1 MVNEDGKIEIGVGV
15 NTEELDKYS
24 KKLDKILKQMQ
35 QVNGTTVKSTT
46 SVKTLDEKTRKLRE
60 TTKKPVSGNGSMGLS
75 LSPLLNKIPMYSKL
89 SGSLGNIGPGVN
101 SIKESV
107 SFGRDATGNIQ
118 NKTERLSKS
127 FEKLSTKTNVAQAR
141 LGAISEKGGIVGKAA
156 GGLSK
161 GFSKLGPL
169 LTRISG
175 LIGRVA
181 VALGPVGIALGVVG
195 GVIAGVILAITG
207 MIAATAVATAKMKE
221 FASTADNLVKER
233 RSYNP
238 TTASEAGAYR
248 HGLIRQTGKLADQ
261 LGRLSTTLANQD
273 VIKFGGTLDVMKR
286 RYGNVED
293 ALDRHAKATMHVTAF
308 MDTLGMYIDSLKM
321 SVLDLIEPIFSNTEL
336 LKGLATAIDVVTT
349 PIMWIGK
356 GLTIFAQVIGEVLS
370 EIGRLIFGVVQ
381 FVAEIPILGDF
392 VKGAMKAFD
401 DKSSHAARDFVDDMG
416 KAFNKYNTGYN
427 KDPYKLN
434 QGLYNTSFMNYQAMQ
449 NPADSGVSTDG
460 KEITDV
466 TNHSLLNL
474 FKSNFLGFTKP
485 LLDFGFGL
493 VDNIS
498 GLMNTIYTFIANIGA
513 EICNYWDTL
522 IHRVEDIVTGIQG
535 IVDGIV
541 TGIKGHI
548 DGIVTGIKGHI
559 DSIVTGIIEHIDGIV
574 TGIIEH
580 IDGIVT
586 GIKGIVDG
594 IVTGIKGHIDSIVT
608 GIKGIV
614 EDIVT
619 GIQGIFKPLQEGS
632 KIIGSLFG
640 NTTNFLQDIA
650 TSVISIPKILSSGKN
665 SKKEKNAQETHTYT
679 KGTLTSSSG
688 GTPTSS
694 SGGKL
699 TSLGSAPAR
708 NNNNNDAF
716 ALPEYQIS
724 TSAGNSYDS
733 LELKN
738 SYKSSSSMPGNEVKI
753 LDPRDV
759 DITININTEKADK
772 DLVDKMTESLKKSF
786 IDGLLHGY

>member
-286 RYGNVED
+286 RYGNVDD

-356 GLTIFAQVIGEVLS
+356 GLIIFAQVIGEVLS
-370 EIGRLIFGVVQ
+370 AIGRLIFGVVQ

-548 DGIVTGIKGHI
+548 D
-559 DSIVTGIIEHIDGIV
+559 
-574 TGIIEH
+574 
-580 IDGIVT
+580 
-586 GIKGIVDG
+586 
-594 IVTGIKGHIDSIVT
+594 SIVT

-665 SKKEKNAQETHTYT
+665 SKKGKNAQETYTHT
-679 KGTLTSSSG
+679 KGTLTSLGSAPARNNNN
-688 GTPTSS
+688 GT
-694 SGGKL
+694 L

>member
-248 HGLIRQTGKLADQ
+248 HGLIRQTGTLADQ

-474 FKSNFLGFTKP
+474 FKSNFLGLTKP

-522 IHRVEDIVTGIQG
+522 IHRVEDIVTGIQ
-535 IVDGIV
+535 
-541 TGIKGHI
+541 
-548 DGIVTGIKGHI
+548 
-559 DSIVTGIIEHIDGIV
+559 
-574 TGIIEH
+574 
-580 IDGIVT
+580 
-586 GIKGIVDG
+586 GIVDG

-650 TSVISIPKILSSGKN
+650 TSVISIPKILSSGKK
-665 SKKEKNAQETHTYT
+665 SKKEKNAQETYTNT

>member
-46 SVKTLDEKTRKLRE
+46 SVKTLDEKTRKLRD
-60 TTKKPVSGNGSMGLS
+60 TAKKTVSGNGSMGLS

-89 SGSLGNIGPGVN
+89 SGSLGNIGSGVN
-101 SIKESV
+101 RIKESV
-107 SFGRDATGNIQ
+107 SFGRDATRNIQ

-141 LGAISEKGGIVGKAA
+141 LGAISEKGNKAA

-169 LTRISG
+169 LTRING

-195 GVIAGVILAITG
+195 GMIAGVILAITG

-233 RSYNP
+233 MSYDP

-286 RYGNVED
+286 RYGNVDD

-370 EIGRLIFGVVQ
+370 AIGRLIFGVVQ

-416 KAFNKYNTGYN
+416 KTFNKYNTGYN

-460 KEITDV
+460 EEITDV

-535 IVDGIV
+535 IVGGIV
-541 TGIKGHI
+541 TGIKGI
-548 DGIVTGIKGHI
+548 VDGIVTGIQG
-559 DSIVTGIIEHIDGIV
+559 IVGGIV
-574 TGIIEH
+574 TGIQGIV
-580 IDGIVT
+580 DGIVT

-594 IVTGIKGHIDSIVT
+594 IVTGIKGIS
-608 GIKGIV
+608 
-614 EDIVT
+614 
-619 GIQGIFKPLQEGS
+619 KPLQEGS

-640 NTTNFLQDIA
+640 NATNFLQDIA
-650 TSVISIPKILSSGKN
+650 TSVLSIPKILSSDKKSKKGKN
-665 SKKEKNAQETHTYT
+665 SQETYTYT
-679 KGTLTSSSG
+679 SNTLTSSSG
-688 GTPTSS
+688 GKLTSSSGGKPTSSSGGKLTSSSGGKLTSSSGGKLTSS

-724 TSAGNSYDS
+724 TSAENSYDS

-738 SYKSSSSMPGNEVKI
+738 SYKSLSSMPGNEVKI

>member
-286 RYGNVED
+286 RYGNVDD

-356 GLTIFAQVIGEVLS
+356 GLIIFAQVIGEVLS
-370 EIGRLIFGVVQ
+370 AIGRLIFGVVQ
-381 FVAEIPILGDF
+381 FVAEIPILGDFVNF

-548 DGIVTGIKGHI
+548 D
-559 DSIVTGIIEHIDGIV
+559 
-574 TGIIEH
+574 
-580 IDGIVT
+580 
-586 GIKGIVDG
+586 
-594 IVTGIKGHIDSIVT
+594 SIVT

-665 SKKEKNAQETHTYT
+665 SKKGKNAQETYTHT

>member
-35 QVNGTTVKSTT
+35 QVNGTTVKSTS
-46 SVKTLDEKTRKLRE
+46 SVKTLDDKTQKLRE
-60 TTKKPVSGNGSMGLS
+60 TAKKTVSGNGSMGLS

-89 SGSLGNIGPGVN
+89 SGSLGNIGSGINRV
-101 SIKESV
+101 KESV
-107 SFGRDATGNIQ
+107 SFDRYASGNIQ

-169 LTRISG
+169 ITRIGG

-181 VALGPVGIALGVVG
+181 VALGPIGIALGVVG
-195 GVIAGVILAITG
+195 GLIAGVILAITG
-207 MIAATAVATAKMKE
+207 MIAATAAATAKMKE

-233 RSYNP
+233 RSYDP

-286 RYGNVED
+286 RYGNVDD

-356 GLTIFAQVIGEVLS
+356 GLAIFAQVIGEVLS
-370 EIGRLIFGVVQ
+370 VIGNLIFGIVQ

-434 QGLYNTSFMNYQAMQ
+434 TGLYNTSFMNYQAMQ
-449 NPADSGVSTDG
+449 NPNDSGVSIDG
-460 KEITDV
+460 EEITDV
-466 TNHSLLNL
+466 TNHSLLNI
-474 FKSNFLGFTKP
+474 FKSNFQGFTKP

-498 GLMNTIYTFIANIGA
+498 GLMNTIYTFITNIGE

-522 IHRVEDIVTGIQG
+522 IHTVESIVNGIKG
-535 IVDGIV
+535 LVDGIV
-541 TGIKGHI
+541 KGLV
-548 DGIVTGIKGHI
+548 D
-559 DSIVTGIIEHIDGIV
+559 
-574 TGIIEH
+574 
-580 IDGIVT
+580 
-586 GIKGIVDG
+586 GIKGIADGIVNGIKGLVDG
-594 IVTGIKGHIDSIVT
+594 IVN
-608 GIKGIV
+608 GIKGIA
-614 EDIVT
+614 DGIVN
-619 GIQGIFKPLQEGS
+619 GIKGLVDGIVNGIKGIFKPLQEGS

-640 NTTNFLQDIA
+640 NATNFLQDIA
-650 TSVISIPKILSSGKN
+650 TSVLSIPKILSSDKK
-665 SKKEKNAQETHTYT
+665 SKKNKNNQETHTYT
-679 KGTLTSSSG
+679 GGAFTSYSGGTSTSSSGGAFTSYSGGTSTSSSG
-688 GTPTSS
+688 GT
-694 SGGKL
+694 L

-738 SYKSSSSMPGNEVKI
+738 SYKSSSTGPSNELKI

-759 DITININTEKADK
+759 DIKININTEKADK
-772 DLVDKMTESLKKSF
+772 DLVDKLTETLKKSF

>member
-35 QVNGTTVKSTT
+35 QVNGTTVKSTS
-46 SVKTLDEKTRKLRE
+46 SVKNLDDKTKKLRE
-60 TTKKPVSGNGSMGLS
+60 TASKTVSGNGSRGLVPS
-75 LSPLLNKIPMYSKL
+75 QLLNKIPEYSKL
-89 SGSLGNIGPGVN
+89 SGSLGNIGSGVN
-101 SIKESV
+101 RIKESV
-107 SFGRDATGNIQ
+107 SFSRDGTRNIQ
-118 NKTERLSKS
+118 NKTEHLSKS
-127 FEKLSTKTNVAQAR
+127 FEKLSTKTKVAQGR
-141 LGAISEKGGIVGKAA
+141 LGAIAEKGGVVGKAA

-169 LTRISG
+169 IARIGG
-175 LIGRVA
+175 LLARVG
-181 VALGPVGIALGVVG
+181 VALGPIGIALGVVA
-195 GVIAGVILAITG
+195 GVIGGVILAVTG
-207 MIAATAVATAKMKE
+207 MIAATAGATAKMKE

-238 TTASEAGAYR
+238 TTATEAGAYR
-248 HGLIRQTGKLADQ
+248 HGLISQTGKLADQ

-286 RYGNVED
+286 RYGNVDD
-293 ALDRHAKATMHVTAF
+293 ALDRHAKTTMRVTAF
-308 MDTLGMYIDSLKM
+308 MDTLGMYLDSLKM
-321 SVLDLIEPIFSNTEL
+321 GILDLIEPIISNTEL

-349 PIMWIGK
+349 PLMWIGK
-356 GLTIFAQVIGEVLS
+356 GFTIFAQVIGEVLS
-370 EIGRLIFGVVQ
+370 AIGNLIYGVVQ

-449 NPADSGVSTDG
+449 DSPADSGVSTDD

-466 TNHSLLNL
+466 TNHSLMNL
-474 FKSNFLGFTKP
+474 FKSNFQGFTKP

-493 VDNIS
+493 VNNIS
-498 GLMNTIYTFIANIGA
+498 KIVNTIFTFITNIGE
-513 EICNYWDTL
+513 EICNYWDIL
-522 IHRVEDIVTGIQG
+522 IHT
-535 IVDGIV
+535 VDGIIN
-541 TGIKGHI
+541 GIKEFGE
-548 DGIVTGIKGHI
+548 GIVN
-559 DSIVTGIIEHIDGIV
+559 
-574 TGIIEH
+574 
-580 IDGIVT
+580 
-586 GIKGIVDG
+586 GIKGIGEG
-594 IVTGIKGHIDSIVT
+594 IVN
-608 GIKGIV
+608 GIKGIG
-614 EDIVT
+614 E
-619 GIQGIFKPLQEGS
+619 GIANGIKGIFKPLLEGN
-632 KIIGSLFG
+632 KIIGALFG
-640 NTTNFLQDIA
+640 NVTNFLQDIS
-650 TSVISIPKILSSGKN
+650 TSVLSIPKILSLDKK
-665 SKKEKNAQETHTYT
+665 SKKNKNQQETYTHTSGAFT
-679 KGTLTSSSG
+679 SSSGGKLTSSSG
-688 GTPTSS
+688 GKLTSS

-733 LELKN
+733 LELSN
-738 SYKSSSSMPGNEVKI
+738 SYKSSSTGPGNEVKI

-759 DITININTEKADK
+759 DIKININTEKADK
-772 DLVDKMTESLKKSF
+772 DFVDQLTESLKKSF
-786 IDGLLHGY
+786 VDGLLHGY

>member
-46 SVKTLDEKTRKLRE
+46 SVKTLDEKTRKLRD
-60 TTKKPVSGNGSMGLS
+60 TAKKTVSGNGSMGLS

-89 SGSLGNIGPGVN
+89 SGSLGNIGSGVN
-101 SIKESV
+101 RIKESV
-107 SFGRDATGNIQ
+107 SFGRDATRNIQ

-141 LGAISEKGGIVGKAA
+141 LGAISEKGNKAA

-169 LTRISG
+169 LTRING

-195 GVIAGVILAITG
+195 GMIAGVILAITG

-233 RSYNP
+233 MSYDP

-286 RYGNVED
+286 RYGNVDD

-370 EIGRLIFGVVQ
+370 AIGRLIFGVVQ

-416 KAFNKYNTGYN
+416 KTFNKYNTGYN

-460 KEITDV
+460 EEITDV

-535 IVDGIV
+535 IVG
-541 TGIKGHI
+541 
-548 DGIVTGIKGHI
+548 
-559 DSIVTGIIEHIDGIV
+559 
-574 TGIIEH
+574 
-580 IDGIVT
+580 GIVT

-594 IVTGIKGHIDSIVT
+594 IVTGIKGIS
-608 GIKGIV
+608 
-614 EDIVT
+614 
-619 GIQGIFKPLQEGS
+619 KPLQEGS

-640 NTTNFLQDIA
+640 NATNFLQDIA
-650 TSVISIPKILSSGKN
+650 TSVLSIPKILSSDKKSKKGKN
-665 SKKEKNAQETHTYT
+665 SQETYTYT
-679 KGTLTSSSG
+679 SNTLTSSSG
-688 GTPTSS
+688 GKLTSSSGGKPTSSSGGKLTSSSGGKLTSSSGGKLTSS

-724 TSAGNSYDS
+724 TSAENSYDS

-738 SYKSSSSMPGNEVKI
+738 SYKSLSSMPGNEVKI

>member
-286 RYGNVED
+286 RYGNVDD

-370 EIGRLIFGVVQ
+370 AIGRLIFGVVQ
-381 FVAEIPILGDF
+381 FVAEIPILGDFVNF

-474 FKSNFLGFTKP
+474 FKSNFLGLTKP

-522 IHRVEDIVTGIQG
+522 IHRVEDIVTGIQ
-535 IVDGIV
+535 
-541 TGIKGHI
+541 
-548 DGIVTGIKGHI
+548 
-559 DSIVTGIIEHIDGIV
+559 
-574 TGIIEH
+574 
-580 IDGIVT
+580 
-586 GIKGIVDG
+586 GIVDG

-665 SKKEKNAQETHTYT
+665 SKKGKNAQETYTHT

>member
-35 QVNGTTVKSTT
+35 QVNGTTVKSTS
-46 SVKTLDEKTRKLRE
+46 SVKTLDDKTQKLRE
-60 TTKKPVSGNGSMGLS
+60 TAKKTVSGNGSMGLS

-89 SGSLGNIGPGVN
+89 SGSLGNIGSGINRV
-101 SIKESV
+101 KESV
-107 SFGRDATGNIQ
+107 SFDRYASGNIQ

-169 LTRISG
+169 ITRIGG

-181 VALGPVGIALGVVG
+181 VALGPIGIALGVVG
-195 GVIAGVILAITG
+195 GLIAGVILAITG
-207 MIAATAVATAKMKE
+207 MIAATAAATAKMKE

-233 RSYNP
+233 RSYDP

-286 RYGNVED
+286 RYGNVDD

-356 GLTIFAQVIGEVLS
+356 GLAIFAQVIGEVLS
-370 EIGRLIFGVVQ
+370 VIGNLIFGIVQ

-434 QGLYNTSFMNYQAMQ
+434 TGLYNTSFMNYQAMQ
-449 NPADSGVSTDG
+449 NPNDSGVSIDG
-460 KEITDV
+460 EEITDV
-466 TNHSLLNL
+466 TNHSLLNI
-474 FKSNFLGFTKP
+474 FKSNFQGFTKP

-498 GLMNTIYTFIANIGA
+498 GLMNTIYTFITNIGE

-522 IHRVEDIVTGIQG
+522 IHTVESIVNGIKG
-535 IVDGIV
+535 LVDGIV
-541 TGIKGHI
+541 KGLV
-548 DGIVTGIKGHI
+548 D
-559 DSIVTGIIEHIDGIV
+559 
-574 TGIIEH
+574 
-580 IDGIVT
+580 
-586 GIKGIVDG
+586 GIKGIADGIVNGIKGLVDG
-594 IVTGIKGHIDSIVT
+594 IVNGIK
-608 GIKGIV
+608 
-614 EDIVT
+614 
-619 GIQGIFKPLQEGS
+619 GIFKPLQEGS

-640 NTTNFLQDIA
+640 NATNFLQDIA
-650 TSVISIPKILSSGKN
+650 TSVLSIPKILSSDKK
-665 SKKEKNAQETHTYT
+665 SKKNKNNQETHTYT
-679 KGTLTSSSG
+679 GGAFTSYSGGTSTSSSG
-688 GTPTSS
+688 GT
-694 SGGKL
+694 L

-738 SYKSSSSMPGNEVKI
+738 SYKSSSTGPSNELKI

-759 DITININTEKADK
+759 DIKININTEKADK
-772 DLVDKMTESLKKSF
+772 DLVDKLTETLKKSF

>member
-286 RYGNVED
+286 RYGNVDD

-356 GLTIFAQVIGEVLS
+356 GLIIFAQVIGEVLS
-370 EIGRLIFGVVQ
+370 AIGRLIFGVVQ

-548 DGIVTGIKGHI
+548 D
-559 DSIVTGIIEHIDGIV
+559 
-574 TGIIEH
+574 
-580 IDGIVT
+580 
-586 GIKGIVDG
+586 
-594 IVTGIKGHIDSIVT
+594 SIVT

-665 SKKEKNAQETHTYT
+665 SKKEKNAQETYTYT